1 MVYSPPTVNVFSNE
15 IAVLLIGAQFL
26 VKNIN
31 ANVRLLFSKKIQ
43 SGVILKTDALVV
55 YCRKIHQSM
64 KDQNFSNHPRLVPG
78 FHILGGALLLLGT
91 IAAFVNVYFQVSTHD
106 SVLGSI
112 LIAILFIIGLLL
124 FWFTRTF
131 AVTVQDRAIRA
142 EEGLRYYI

>member
-1 MVYSPPTVNVFSNE
+1 
-15 IAVLLIGAQFL
+15 
-26 VKNIN
+26 
-31 ANVRLLFSKKIQ
+31 
-43 SGVILKTDALVV
+43 
-55 YCRKIHQSM
+55 M
-64 KDQNFSNHPRLVPG
+64 KDQNFSNHSRLVPG

-91 IAAFVNVYFQVSTHD
+91 IASFVNVYFQVSTHD

-142 EEGLRYYI
+142 EEGLRYYILTNKRLDGKLTKSQIIALRFAPDDEFLVLADRAIRENLSSAEIKKFIKNWKADHDRA